1 MVDKLKA
8 KELRELGKTY
18 DEISK
23 ELGCS
28 VAWCKLNLKGVT
40 KHVMEDITV
49 KSLITKAKGKAG
61 ITSGDVKREV
71 NRIHPSDNTP
81 ENKEIK
87 ENSERRIKAKIRAN
101 DDTLIRPYW
110 VVPEHARDI
119 FYSMMRKLQAKDE
132 RDQEDIDDLRAEFGL
147 DESYANSLKYA
158 LYSMSTMGS
167 DLLGYSV
174 VSEINR
180 IERIVDELEKR
191 NNSSESIK
199 IQSKVKPNVKT
210 PKRAYC
216 ADVPESFIN
225 SRAGVKIEN
234 PIDFS
239 DIEELIY

>member
-18 DEISK
+18 GEISK

-40 KHVMEDITV
+40 KNVMEDATV
-49 KSLITKAKGKAG
+49 KKLVNKARTKEG
-61 ITSGDVKREV
+61 ITSGDIKYETRKMYP
-71 NRIHPSDNTP
+71 HDYS
-81 ENKEIK
+81 KEQL
-87 ENSERRIKAKIRAN
+87 EEYERNINRIKAKVKSK
-101 DDTLIRPYW
+101 DDALIRPYW

-174 VSEINR
+174 VSEVNR

-191 NNSSESIK
+191 NNSSEPVK
-199 IQSKVKPNVKT
+199 TVKVQSNVKT
-210 PKRAYC
+210 PKRDYC
-216 ADVPESFIN
+216 ADVPEGFIN
-225 SRAGVKIEN
+225 SRDGVKIEN

-239 DIEELIY
+239 DIEEFIY